1 MPSSRRT
8 TEERIF
14 SLETLPKDPHAG
26 GIVKILLI
34 LEFIGLTAAAVWKHD
49 WFAAAAGVLIP
60 AAALVR
66 TLFVWDKARRTAIV
80 DVTAVL
86 EGFLLEFVSK
96 PCGLREGVLRQF
108 FSELKDMAHGMLSS
122 LFLLGTAYLLS
133 LGTAIPGGLLV
144 GSSTRLRN
152 AVEPFS
158 KVLSVI
164 PPIVYIPYAIRLLPS
179 FSAASIFVI
188 WSGAF
193 WPIFANT
200 VAGVVNIPET
210 MLDSARM
217 LHLKRGTFIFRVLL
231 PGAMPSILTGA
242 SLSLVFSFL
251 LLTAAEL
258 IGATEGLGWYVKD
271 RADFGDYA
279 RVIVGIIFIGLVIT
293 AISAGFKRIEKRIL
307 RYKEAGQ

>member
-1 MPSSRRT
+1 M
-8 TEERIF
+8 
-14 SLETLPKDPHAG
+14 
-26 GIVKILLI
+26 KILLVI
-34 LEFIGLTAAAVWKHD
+34 EFIGLTAAAVWKHD
-49 WFAAAAGVLIP
+49 WFTAAAGALIP
-60 AAALVR
+60 VAALVR
-66 TLFVWDKARRTAIV
+66 SLLVWDKDRRTAVV
-80 DVTAVL
+80 DVAAVL
-86 EGFLLEFVSK
+86 EGFLLAWQLATSNRPVLDPVYFPSPDV
-96 PCGLREGVLRQF
+96 VLRLF
-108 FSELKDMAHGMLSS
+108 FQELKDMVHGLFSS
-122 LFLLGTAYLLS
+122 LYLLGTAYLLS
-133 LGTAIPGGLLV
+133 LGTAIPAGLLI

-152 AVEPFS
+152 AAEPFS

-179 FSAASIFVI
+179 FSTASIFVI

-210 MLDSARM
+210 LLDSARM
-217 LHLKRGTFIFRVLL
+217 LHLRNRTFIFRILL

-293 AISAGFKRIEKRIL
+293 AIAAGFKRIEKRIL
-307 RYKEAGQ
+307 RYKESAQ